1 MIAYFTAGNFKKLSK
16 IIKSTKNFKKIY
28 ILNFDNIIE
37 KSQIKNVDSDVAAYI
52 LSEQIKNTIKTVYN
66 SKKYSSIIIVHSNI
80 SEIAIYEFMELC
92 RVENVYFTQHI
103 LYDHDDSIDIK
114 LYNLF
119 DFVM

>member
-52 LSEQIKNTIKTVYN
+52 LSEQIKN
-66 SKKYSSIIIVHSNI
+66 IITT
-80 SEIAIYEFMELC
+80 Y
-92 RVENVYFTQHI
+92 
-103 LYDHDDSIDIK
+103 
-114 LYNLF
+114 
-119 DFVM
+119 